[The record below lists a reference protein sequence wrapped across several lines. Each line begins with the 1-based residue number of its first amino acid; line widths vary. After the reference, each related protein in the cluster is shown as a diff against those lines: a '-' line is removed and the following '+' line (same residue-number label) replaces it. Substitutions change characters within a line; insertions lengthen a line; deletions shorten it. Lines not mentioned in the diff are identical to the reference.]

1 MIPGRSGV
9 DIVFIL
15 VIVALYAASHWV
27 VWALARLG
35 GES

>member
-1 MIPGRSGV
+1 M

-15 VIVALYAASHWV
+15 VVAALYAASHWITR
-27 VWALARLG
+27 AISRLA